1 MEQLTL
7 RDYLQ
12 TTEDAISAG
21 RIDDALVSCQHILA
35 QYPHSLEAQ
44 RLLGEAYLAQGQLE
58 NAQQAFDWVLTNDP
72 DNVVTYCSRA
82 LISQRMQ
89 DYDTALD
96 CYQQAYELS
105 RGNSQI
111 RQEFNQLS
119 LSVGQTHFVFS
130 RAGLARLYM
139 RGDLLPQAIQEWE
152 TILATTPD
160 RLDAQTGLLETYWR
174 EGWYDRVEQ
183 LGHQVLDEVPGCLK
197 ALLLLAHVTYPK
209 NTQQAQQYLQLAET
223 LDPDM
228 VMARELFGDM
238 IANQP
243 SDPFWVLLKKAP
255 AVIDQQAP
263 IPALAAAPSNGNGHS
278 TGNHSAVTATPYADS
293 LVRWDSLD
301 SILEPQ
307 QEYQPGQDASSLL
320 TWAETDNSAPSWA
333 DAFAEPDV
341 PALPGDDLAE
351 SLRFLTP
358 QPDTTPENASPASG
372 TESAETSPAAQEPY
386 EIPTNPPIEQPGAE
400 QSWYPVEMFEE
411 LDAWN
416 NSPDAAAA
424 SPLASDNQD
433 AELPAPPAWL
443 EMLTGNSWQQPVD
456 VPAETLPVEQL
467 AETSPAPIEPIE
479 PPVYETPLNAE
490 SQYEEPDFSVALFQD
505 QDSVDEDE
513 DEHSFGPQWLRSLG
527 ASLINDE
534 TPPATDEPAAPV
546 DAPFFTPAAPPDD
559 VPIEVKPRPA
569 PEPVSRQT
577 SPTWQAAP
585 DEQAEPA
592 PLSALAP
599 DALPADTRE
608 AGSKTPFE
616 DWMSLAA
623 EKLAQPDQNVL
634 TTLEALESDLRSR
647 GFVPL
652 EPGTLSVF
660 AQEEDAE
667 PESAPFSA
675 PATTPSPVAQA
686 AQEAPR
692 GEVAE
697 PLWAATVN
705 SAAQTPAPPA
715 IPSPAPAFTASV
727 PPAPEPAVSMPLM
740 GSPDLLLDAE
750 LETTMK
756 RPAIRLQPMSQRPSA
771 QASAAWRGHA
781 AERPAPHP
789 ATDGNLSNKERLLK
803 GYQYQLAGSYDEA
816 MLEYRVIIRNAP
828 EFLGEVI
835 SNMRALLKI
844 APKYGP
850 GYRVLGDAYMR
861 QGEYLQAMEA
871 YNKALSMTRRGK

>member
-21 RIDDALVSCQHILA
+21 RIDDALVSCQHILT

-58 NAQQAFDWVLTNDP
+58 NAQKAFDWVLTNDP
-72 DNVVTYCSRA
+72 ENVVTYCSRA

-105 RGNSQI
+105 RGNRQI

-119 LSVGQTHFVFS
+119 LSVGQAHFVFS

-152 TILATTPD
+152 TILAATPD

-183 LGHQVLDEVPGCLK
+183 VGHQVLDEVPGCLK
-197 ALLLLAHVTYPK
+197 ALLLLAHVTYSK

-228 VMARELFGDM
+228 VMAHELFGDM

-243 SDPFWVLLKKAP
+243 ADPFWVLLKNAP
-255 AVIDQQAP
+255 AVIDQQDP

-333 DAFAEPDV
+333 NAFEEPAS
-341 PALPGDDLAE
+341 PAQPDDDLAE

-358 QPDTTPENASPASG
+358 QPDTTPENASPTAK
-372 TESAETSPAAQEPY
+372 TEAAETHPATPELY
-386 EIPTNPPIEQPGAE
+386 EIPTNPPTEQPSAE
-400 QSWYPVEMFEE
+400 QSWYSAEMFEE

-416 NSPDAAAA
+416 NSPDATAA
-424 SPLASDNQD
+424 SPLTSDNQD
-433 AELPAPPAWL
+433 DELPPPPAWL
-443 EMLTGNSWQQPVD
+443 EMLTGSGWKQPND
-456 VPAETLPVEQL
+456 VPAEALPVKQS
-467 AETSPAPIEPIE
+467 AEPEPALVEPIE
-479 PPVYETPLNAE
+479 PPVYETPLSAE
-490 SQYEEPDFSVALFQD
+490 SQYAEPDYSAAALFQD
-505 QDSVDEDE
+505 QDNADEDE
-513 DEHSFGPQWLRSLG
+513 NEHSFGPQWLRSLG
-527 ASLINDE
+527 ASLINDKTSLAAE
-534 TPPATDEPAAPV
+534 EPGAPQV
-546 DAPFFTPAAPPDD
+546 DR
-559 VPIEVKPRPA
+559 PIEVKPQPVA
-569 PEPVSRQT
+569 EPVSRQA

-585 DEQAEPA
+585 DEQAEPT
-592 PLSALAP
+592 PLPSLAP
-599 DALPADTRE
+599 DALPSDTRE
-608 AGSKTPFE
+608 TGSKTPFE
-616 DWMSLAA
+616 DWMSQAA
-623 EKLAQPDQNVL
+623 DKLAQPDLNVL

-652 EPGTLSVF
+652 EPGTLSAF
-660 AQEEDAE
+660 AQEEEEE
-667 PESAPFSA
+667 PEPFSA
-675 PATTPSPVAQA
+675 PAAPPSPATPVVR
-686 AQEAPR
+686 ETPPS
-692 GEVAE
+692 EVVE

-705 SAAQTPAPPA
+705 SAAQPPA
-715 IPSPAPAFTASV
+715 QPAVSAPLPAFTASV
-727 PPAPEPAVSMPLM
+727 PTAPEPAVSMPLM
-740 GSPDLLLDAE
+740 GSPDLLLEAE

-756 RPAIRLQPMSQRPSA
+756 RPAIRLQPMPQRPSVKA
-771 QASAAWRGHA
+771 TAALRGYA
-781 AERPAPHP
+781 AERPAPRP
-789 ATDGNLSNKERLLK
+789 ANEGNLSNKERLLR

-816 MLEYRVIIRNAP
+816 MLEYRVVIRNAP

>member
-1 MEQLTL
+1 MGQLTL

-58 NAQQAFDWVLTNDP
+58 KAQQAFDWVLTNDP
-72 DNVVTYCSRA
+72 ENVVTYCSRA

-119 LSVGQTHFVFS
+119 LSVGQAHFVFS

-209 NTQQAQQYLQLAET
+209 NTQQAQQYLKLAET

-228 VMARELFGDM
+228 VMAHELFGDM
-238 IANQP
+238 IVNQP
-243 SDPFWVLLKKAP
+243 TDPFWVLLKKAP
-255 AVIDQQAP
+255 AVIDQQIP
-263 IPALAAAPSNGNGHS
+263 IPALAAAAPSNGNGHS

-320 TWAETDNSAPSWA
+320 TWAETDTSAPSWA
-333 DAFAEPDV
+333 NAFEEPAA
-341 PALPGDDLAE
+341 PTQPGNDLAE

-358 QPDTTPENASPASG
+358 QPDTTPENASPATR
-372 TESAETSPAAQEPY
+372 TEATETHPAAPEPY
-386 EIPTNPPIEQPGAE
+386 EIPTNPPTEQPGAE

-416 NSPDAAAA
+416 KSPDAASA

-433 AELPAPPAWL
+433 AEIPAPPAWL
-443 EMLTGNSWQQPVD
+443 EMLTGSSWQQPTES
-456 VPAETLPVEQL
+456 PAEALPVEQS
-467 AETSPAPIEPIE
+467 AEPTPAPIEPIE
-479 PPVYETPLNAE
+479 PPAYETPLSME
-490 SQYEEPDFSVALFQD
+490 SQYEEPDYSAALFQN
-505 QDSVDEDE
+505 QDIADEDE

-546 DAPFFTPAAPPDD
+546 DAPSFTPAAPPVDM
-559 VPIEVKPRPA
+559 PTEATPA
-569 PEPVSRQT
+569 PEPVSWQS

-585 DEQAEPA
+585 DEQADLA

-599 DALPADTRE
+599 DTLPADSRE
-608 AGSKTPFE
+608 TSSISPFD
-616 DWMSLAA
+616 DWMSQAA

-647 GFVPL
+647 GFVQL
-652 EPGTLSVF
+652 EPGTLSAF
-660 AQEEDAE
+660 AQEEEAE
-667 PESAPFSA
+667 PEPAPFSA
-675 PATTPSPVAQA
+675 PATAPLPAAPFVEETSPS
-686 AQEAPR
+686 
-692 GEVAE
+692 EVAE

-705 SAAQTPAPPA
+705 SAAQTSAPPVA
-715 IPSPAPAFTASV
+715 PAPAPAFTASV

-740 GSPDLLLDAE
+740 GSPDLLLDAQ
-750 LETTMK
+750 LEATMK
-756 RPAIRLQPMSQRPSA
+756 RPAIRLQPMSQRPSVH
-771 QASAAWRGHA
+771 ASAALRGHS
-781 AERPAPHP
+781 AEHPAPHP
-789 ATDGNLSNKERLLK
+789 ATEGNLSKKERLLK
-803 GYQYQLAGSYDEA
+803 GYQFQLAGSYDEA
-816 MLEYRVIIRNAP
+816 MQEYRVIIRNAP

>member
-1 MEQLTL
+1 MGQQLTL

-58 NAQQAFDWVLTNDP
+58 SAQRAFDWVLTNDP
-72 DNVVTYCSRA
+72 ENVVTYCSRA

-105 RGNSQI
+105 RGNRQI

-119 LSVGQTHFVFS
+119 LSVGQAHFVFS

-152 TILATTPD
+152 TILAATPD

-228 VMARELFGDM
+228 VMAQELFGDL

-243 SDPFWVLLKKAP
+243 ADPFWTLLKKAP
-255 AVIDQQAP
+255 VVIDQQVP
-263 IPALAAAPSNGNGHS
+263 IPVLAASPANGNGHS

-333 DAFAEPDV
+333 DAFEEPAITAQPDN
-341 PALPGDDLAE
+341 DLAE
-351 SLRFLTP
+351 SLRYLTP
-358 QPDTTPENASPASG
+358 QPDITLENTSPASG
-372 TESAETSPAAQEPY
+372 TEAAETSPAAPELY
-386 EIPTNPPIEQPGAE
+386 EIPTNPPTEQPGAE

-424 SPLASDNQD
+424 SPLAPDNQD

-443 EMLTGNSWQQPVD
+443 EMLTGSGWKQPDD
-456 VPAETLPVEQL
+456 VPAEVLPVEQP
-467 AETSPAPIEPIE
+467 AEPSPMPIEPIE
-479 PPVYETPLNAE
+479 PPFYETPLSVE
-490 SQYEEPDFSVALFQD
+490 SPYEEPDYSFQD
-505 QDSVDEDE
+505 QDNADEDE

-534 TPPATDEPAAPV
+534 TPHAAEEPG
-546 DAPFFTPAAPPDD
+546 TPAAPPVDMPPT
-559 VPIEVKPRPA
+559 VL
-569 PEPVSRQT
+569 PEPASESVSWQT

-585 DEQAEPA
+585 DEQAE
-592 PLSALAP
+592 LAS
-599 DALPADTRE
+599 DALPANTRE
-608 AGSKTPFE
+608 TGSKTPFE
-616 DWMSLAA
+616 DWISQAA

-652 EPGTLSVF
+652 EPGTLSAF
-660 AQEEDAE
+660 AQEEE
-667 PESAPFSA
+667 PEPASFSA
-675 PATTPSPVAQA
+675 PAAPPSPT
-686 AQEAPR
+686 APVTR
-692 GEVAE
+692 ETLPGEVAE

-705 SAAQTPAPPA
+705 SAAQTPAQPA
-715 IPSPAPAFTASV
+715 LPSPLPAFTASV
-727 PPAPEPAVSMPLM
+727 PPAPEPSVSMPWM

-756 RPAIRLQPMSQRPSA
+756 RPAIRLQPMSA
-771 QASAAWRGHA
+771 HASAALRGHA
-781 AERPAPHP
+781 GERPAPRP
-789 ATDGNLSNKERLLK
+789 ATEGNLSNKERLLK

-816 MLEYRVIIRNAP
+816 MQEYRVSIRNAP

-835 SNMRALLKI
+835 SNIRALLKI